1 MKLDPFKNKNIFI
14 SGGTGSFGKKFVS
27 YVLKNLNPNKIIIY
41 SRDEQKQYQLKK
53 LFNSKV
59 LRFLIG
65 DVRDYDRLN
74 FAMEDVDIVIH
85 AAALKHVDMAE
96 YNPFE
101 YTKTNIIGA
110 QNIIQCSL
118 NNKVQKV
125 IALST
130 DKASSP
136 INLYGATKLIS
147 DKLFIAANN
156 YKGSKDIKFSVV
168 RYGNVMGSRG
178 SVLPLFLKQKNNKL
192 FTITDPEMTRFN
204 ITLSEGVNFVLF
216 SLAEMMG
223 GEIFVPK
230 LKSYRLIDLAKAVSN
245 DSKIKKIG
253 IRPGEKIH
261 EEMISVNDSKNVLEF
276 KKYYVILPNSEYSNL
291 NKKKYIK
298 IKKNFNLVENNF
310 TYNSLNNPY
319 FLSINEIKNLIN
331 NNYEDFE
338 V

>member
-1 MKLDPFKNKNIFI
+1 MKLNPIKNKNIFI

-27 YVLKNLNPNKIIIY
+27 YLLKNLNPNKIIIY
-41 SRDEQKQYQLKK
+41 SRDEQKQYKLKK
-53 LFNSKV
+53 LFNSKA

-74 FAMEDVDIVIH
+74 FAMQDVDVVIH

-101 YTKTNIIGA
+101 YTKTNIFGA

-118 NNKVQKV
+118 NNKVKKV

-147 DKLFIAANN
+147 DKLFVAANN
-156 YKGSKDIKFSVV
+156 YKGSKEIKFSVV

-192 FTITDPEMTRFN
+192 FTVTDPNMTRFN

-216 SLAEMMG
+216 CLSEMKG

-230 LKSYRLIDLAKAVSN
+230 LKSYRLIDLAKAVSLN
-245 DSKIKKIG
+245 AKIKVVG

-261 EEMISVNDSKNVLEF
+261 EEMISVNDSKNVLDF
-276 KKYYVILPNSEYSNL
+276 KKHYVILPNSEYSKL
-291 NKKKYIK
+291 NINTYKKFKN
-298 IKKNFNLVENNF
+298 NFNLVDKNF
-310 TYNSLNNPY
+310 SYNSKNNLH
-319 FLSINEIKNLIN
+319 FLSISEIKNLIN
-331 NNYEDFE
+331 SNKEDFE
-338 V
+338 I

>member
-1 MKLDPFKNKNIFI
+1 
-14 SGGTGSFGKKFVS
+14 
-27 YVLKNLNPNKIIIY
+27 
-41 SRDEQKQYQLKK
+41 
-53 LFNSKV
+53 
-59 LRFLIG
+59 LIG
-65 DVRDYDRLN
+65 DVRDCDRLN
-74 FAMEDVDIVIH
+74 FAMQDADIVIH

-110 QNIIQCSL
+110 QNIIKCSL
-118 NNKVQKV
+118 NNKVKKV

-156 YKGSKDIKFSVV
+156 FKGSKDIKFSVV

-192 FTITDPEMTRFN
+192 FTITDLNMTRFN
-204 ITLSEGVNFVLF
+204 ITISEGVDFVLF

-223 GEIFVPK
+223 GEIFIPK
-230 LKSYRLIDLAKAVSN
+230 LKSYRLIDLAKAVSI
-245 DSKIKKIG
+245 DSKIKEIG

-261 EEMISVNDSKNVLEF
+261 EEMISINDSKNVLEF
-276 KKYYVILPNSEYSNL
+276 KKYYVILPNSEYYYL
-291 NKKKYIK
+291 NKKKYMK
-298 IKKNFNLVENNF
+298 IKKNFNLVKNNF
-310 TYNSLNNPY
+310 SYNSLNNPH
-319 FLSINEIKNLIN
+319 FLNINEIKNLIRSN
-331 NNYEDFE
+331 FEDFE
-338 V
+338 I